1 MKLTLLPCV
10 ALGGITL
17 AVFAGCGPTA
27 QDLYDEAARQV
38 KLQQERLDNLRPAY
52 DAARQKAILAVTREL
67 AGATPDENAQ
77 KCAQATGRSVHPTS
91 ATDLLAGSNQDQLD
105 SAIEHLTK
113 MQSAIESQ
121 QNLLLG
127 GAVKVN
133 ETMKNIETTGTPE
146 NKRFEEVLEA
156 MPEVQAFRR
165 QEQRLEQAKQTMLD
179 AEAKVTAPKSERGRG
194 GRLRNERLPLAAVA

>member
-1 MKLTLLPCV
+1 MKFNQVFGTVLGVL
-10 ALGGITL
+10 ALM
-17 AVFAGCGPTA
+17 VFTGCGPSA

-77 KCAQATGRSVHPTS
+77 NALKQLEGISASVGG
-91 ATDLLAGSNQDQLD
+91 TDLLAGSNQDQLD
-105 SAIEHLTK
+105 AAIDHMTK

-121 QNLLLG
+121 QSTLLG
-127 GAVKVN
+127 GVVKIN
-133 ETMKNIETTGTPE
+133 ETMKNIETPGTPE
-146 NKRFEEVLEA
+146 NKRFEEMLAA

-165 QEQRLEQAKQTMLD
+165 QENRLEEATKTMLEAEKALD
-179 AEAKVTAPKSERGRG
+179 AAAK
-194 GRLRNERLPLAAVA
+194 